1 MVQVRYFPTYEEIQ
15 ALERAARRAQAEEI
29 YRVATLAARRLKA
42 LTARFAAALS
52 GALDQ
57 TPSLATTGG
66 PGDSNA
72 PATLLSILEDLAD
85 SLPENLRA
93 RHEAEL
99 MTAMRVAPAIDLGIA
114 TWEFTVR
121 MIAAAIHGIA
131 QVLRAGAWGLDAA
144 ARRLMPLH

>member
-1 MVQVRYFPTYEEIQ
+1 MTQIRHYPTYEEIQ
-15 ALERAARRAQAEEI
+15 SLEHAARRAQAEEM
-29 YRVATLAARRLKA
+29 YRLATLAARGLKLLA
-42 LTARFAAALS
+42 VKLAASLAH
-52 GALDQ
+52 ALDQ
-57 TPSLATTGG
+57 APSIERTGG
-66 PGDSNA
+66 SGDSNS
-72 PATLLSILEDLAD
+72 PGTLLSILEGLAA